1 MLRANP
7 KLLPSLSS
15 LQLTK
20 AGLKVTA
27 GGQGLP
33 APGLSP
39 RCPGGGGVG
48 FDLMCGFKAQ
58 EAAAFCL
65 PGCQGAVMRPLQ
77 GGGEAGNSF

>member
-20 AGLKVTA
+20 EGLKATA
-27 GGQGLP
+27 GGQGLT
-33 APGLSP
+33 AAGLSP
-39 RCPGGGGVG
+39 RCPAGGGGGVG
-48 FDLMCGFKAQ
+48 FDVMCGFKAQ

-65 PGCQGAVMRPLQ
+65 SGCQGAVIRPLQ
-77 GGGEAGNSF
+77 GG